1 MFNNYNLLTTNLFV
15 VYLILRIFTFLP
27 KRLLLLAILIL
38 LCFNFISIT
47 YDNQT
52 IFYFVTGFINYFSFS
67 SFILLIFIIAT
78 TFASKRITIFP
89 YTSIA
94 FLLIIFIFYGSFFIV
109 SYSLYDIGYSAYL
122 VLACV
127 FAYGLILLVISNRFI
142 LFNIIIV
149 ITTVAY
155 FSGIL
160 QGNIWDYLLDP
171 ILLVICIIEISRA
184 LITTKNKQHK
194 DKIIYY

>member
-47 YDNQT
+47 SDNQT

-94 FLLIIFIFYGSFFIV
+94 FFINNFY
-109 SYSLYDIGYSAYL
+109 
-122 VLACV
+122 
-127 FAYGLILLVISNRFI
+127 ILWFI
-142 LFNIIIV
+142 LYRIIQSLRYWLQRIFS
-149 ITTVAY
+149 ISLRICLWANTTCN
-155 FSGIL
+155 F
-160 QGNIWDYLLDP
+160 
-171 ILLVICIIEISRA
+171 
-184 LITTKNKQHK
+184 
-194 DKIIYY
+194 